1 MTDDA
6 ELMDYHDLNEAI
18 RTGTAA
24 RVIPAWAVDFLAGVA
39 DGRTDMAGTRHP
51 LGFLCVPA
59 WRGDGYGICVHIWS
73 DSLPRVEPTTS
84 QIHAHSWD
92 LVSYVLYGTVRNEVF
107 QPVDTGADTDPTH
120 RVFEIH
126 TGGGY
131 AGLDAIRATSRLVR
145 AGAPTGETYRQGD
158 IYTVRSGVFHA
169 SVVTGEAA
177 TVALGEDRPGTVDLS
192 LGGVDAADHDVLR
205 WRCDPEETRC
215 VAKAVT
221 ARVPRGTPSGS
232 LPSNLED

>member
-1 MTDDA
+1 MN
-6 ELMDYHDLNEAI
+6 YRDLHEAI

-39 DGRTDMAGTRHP
+39 DGRTDVASTRHP

-73 DSLPRVEPTTS
+73 DSLPRADTTTS

-107 QPVDTGADTDPTH
+107 HPVDTGTSKDKDTDPTH

-126 TGGGY
+126 TGAGY

-145 AGAPTGETYRQGD
+145 AGTPVAETYRHGD

-169 SVVTGEAA
+169 SVVAGEAA

-192 LGGVDAADHDVLR
+192 LGGIDAADHDVRR

-221 ARVPRGTPSGS
+221 ARIARGTPSGS
-232 LPSNLED
+232 LPSDLED